1 MRWKTSREWN
11 EIKAT
16 SEREKED
23 EKCMLYNS
31 QLTRVH
37 TRVKSER
44 KDTKAE
50 SKQAKT
56 LEAITSLSLWI
67 WLFLMHSLIFPH
79 DLDYFA
85 MQLTVFFLSF
95 LFSIHS
101 LSSVVYLYSLN
112 DSHSNTNLIDK
123 FNKLDYVCMQMFIKP
138 SVTLNSWSFIV
149 AVPFQLKCRF
159 DADGNIN
166 RCL

>member
-16 SEREKED
+16 SDREKED

-67 WLFLMHSLIFPH
+67 
-79 DLDYFA
+79 
-85 MQLTVFFLSF
+85 
-95 LFSIHS
+95 
-101 LSSVVYLYSLN
+101 
-112 DSHSNTNLIDK
+112 
-123 FNKLDYVCMQMFIKP
+123 
-138 SVTLNSWSFIV
+138 
-149 AVPFQLKCRF
+149 
-159 DADGNIN
+159 
-166 RCL
+166 